1 MFSLPPNARSFGW
14 RPLTRYALAL
24 FATLAVI
31 ALRWALDPY
40 LGDTV
45 PYISVFPA
53 IIFSA
58 WYCGLGPSLLSAL
71 TALVAE
77 NYLFSRPR
85 YSFGVGS
92 ANEGVQIG
100 IYLLVAGFV
109 VVMAEINRRSIR
121 RLDAANA
128 TLESRVQER
137 TAELRRQAA
146 ELASRSELLDMAN
159 DAVFATQEGRIT
171 YWNRGAERL
180 YGWTREEAKGKEPG
194 ELLRS
199 RLPVARDEIVAQVT
213 REGSWEGDITQ
224 VRRDGAQIAVA
235 SHWSVWRDEQGNN
248 IGWLEINTDIT
259 QRKRA
264 EESLRELTGRLLR
277 LQDEERRRI
286 ARELHDSTG
295 QMLVALGINLSAM
308 EAEDGLSPH
317 AAKVLVDSQQLVQEM
332 TREVRTLSYLL
343 HPPLLDEAGLN
354 SALRWYVEGFSKRS
368 HVIVNLEVN
377 SEIGRLPRET
387 EMAIFR
393 IVQECL
399 TNVHRHSGSTFA
411 EIRVERGPDSVR
423 VEVQDEG
430 RGIPPE
436 KFGNPKSTG
445 GLGIGITGMRER
457 VRQLGGSLQIISN
470 EGGTLIR
477 AELPAPLG
485 AVQAGAADSGGP
497 SPT

>member
-1 MFSLPPNARSFGW
+1 
-14 RPLTRYALAL
+14 
-24 FATLAVI
+24 
-31 ALRWALDPY
+31 
-40 LGDTV
+40 
-45 PYISVFPA
+45 
-53 IIFSA
+53 
-58 WYCGLGPSLLSAL
+58 
-71 TALVAE
+71 
-77 NYLFSRPR
+77 
-85 YSFGVGS
+85 
-92 ANEGVQIG
+92 VQIG

-180 YGWTREEAKGKEPG
+180 YGWTREEATGKDPG
-194 ELLRS
+194 ELLDS
-199 RLPVARDEIVAQVT
+199 RLPMPRNQIVAQVT
-213 REGSWEGDITQ
+213 QEGSWEGDITQ
-224 VRRDGAQIAVA
+224 VRRDGAQIVVA
-235 SHWSVWRDEQGNN
+235 SRWSVWRDEQGKN

-308 EAEDGLSPH
+308 EAEDGLPPH

-368 HVIVNLEVN
+368 HVMVNLAVS

-423 VEVQDEG
+423 VEVQD
-430 RGIPPE
+430 
-436 KFGNPKSTG
+436 
-445 GLGIGITGMRER
+445 
-457 VRQLGGSLQIISN
+457 
-470 EGGTLIR
+470 
-477 AELPAPLG
+477 
-485 AVQAGAADSGGP
+485 
-497 SPT
+497 

>member
-1 MFSLPPNARSFGW
+1 
-14 RPLTRYALAL
+14 
-24 FATLAVI
+24 
-31 ALRWALDPY
+31 
-40 LGDTV
+40 
-45 PYISVFPA
+45 
-53 IIFSA
+53 
-58 WYCGLGPSLLSAL
+58 
-71 TALVAE
+71 
-77 NYLFSRPR
+77 
-85 YSFGVGS
+85 
-92 ANEGVQIG
+92 
-100 IYLLVAGFV
+100 
-109 VVMAEINRRSIR
+109 
-121 RLDAANA
+121 
-128 TLESRVQER
+128 
-137 TAELRRQAA
+137 
-146 ELASRSELLDMAN
+146 
-159 DAVFATQEGRIT
+159 
-171 YWNRGAERL
+171 
-180 YGWTREEAKGKEPG
+180 
-194 ELLRS
+194 
-199 RLPVARDEIVAQVT
+199 
-213 REGSWEGDITQ
+213 
-224 VRRDGAQIAVA
+224 
-235 SHWSVWRDEQGNN
+235 
-248 IGWLEINTDIT
+248 
-259 QRKRA
+259 
-264 EESLRELTGRLLR
+264 
-277 LQDEERRRI
+277 
-286 ARELHDSTG
+286 
-295 QMLVALGINLSAM
+295 MLVALGINLSAM